1 MDLNNE
7 TALIIGGGEIETEN
21 LRWIFLQYRPSL
33 LIAADSGLAVFEKT
47 GIVPDI
53 VLGDFDSLKDSDL
66 LTKYEKFNCEI
77 QRFPCE
83 KDYTDMRLA
92 CDTAIMRGC
101 RRLIILGAT
110 GSRLDH
116 TLANVLLLS
125 YLLEKGI
132 EGLILNSKNRLR
144 CVGVGK
150 YQFFKKE
157 TYASY
162 ISFLPVLNI
171 EVIFQ
176 LKGFKYDAD
185 RLVMNSSDIIT
196 LSNEIKAE
204 CAELTVLEGMLLIV
218 ESED

>member
-7 TALIIGGGEIETEN
+7 TALIIGGGAVESEDV
-21 LRWIFLQYRPSL
+21 RGFLKIYRPSL

-66 LTKYEKFNCEI
+66 LTKYEEFNCEI

-125 YLLEKGI
+125 YLSEKGI
-132 EGLILNSKNRLR
+132 EGIILNPKNRLR
-144 CVGVGK
+144 CVGTGK
-150 YQFFKKE
+150 YKFFKKE
-157 TYASY
+157 AYAPY
-162 ISFLPVLNI
+162 ISFLPVANSKA
-171 EVIFQ
+171 VFQ

-185 RLVMNSSDIIT
+185 RLVMNNSDIIT
-196 LSNEIKAE
+196 LSNEIKDNF
-204 CAELTVLEGMLLIV
+204 AELTIWNGSLLVI
-218 ESED
+218 ESKD